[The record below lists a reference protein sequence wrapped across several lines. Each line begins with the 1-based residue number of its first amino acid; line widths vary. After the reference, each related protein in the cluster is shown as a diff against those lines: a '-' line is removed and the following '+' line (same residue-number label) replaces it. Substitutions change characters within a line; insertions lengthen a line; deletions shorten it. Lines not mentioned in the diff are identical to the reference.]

1 MLRAGFIARLFCPM
15 FDNALIQWIGSI
27 IAGGGIGAAITYFA
41 TFKSNQRKAKAEAA
55 KQEEIAEQAHIE
67 SENKLGIMERD
78 RYEAMY
84 SQINKMMQD
93 YNDLSDE
100 FREFRKTAA
109 EQERKFIRKAQ
120 DRYSKLAELK
130 TEIRQLKQYSCYN
143 LDCPN
148 RIKEN
153 PNEKLND

>member
-1 MLRAGFIARLFCPM
+1 M
-15 FDNALIQWIGSI
+15 FDSALFQWIGSI
-27 IAGGGIGAAITYFA
+27 IAGGGIGAALTYFA
-41 TFKSNQRKAKAEAA
+41 TFKSNKRKAAAEAKEKEEEA
-55 KQEEIAEQAHIE
+55 KQAQIE
-67 SENKLGIMERD
+67 SEDKLGVMERD

-100 FREFRKTAA
+100 FREFRKNAA

-120 DRYSKLAELK
+120 DKYTQLAELK
-130 TEIRQLKQYSCYN
+130 SEIRQLKQCSCY
-143 LDCPN
+143 DFTCTR

-153 PNEKLND
+153 PDNKQNN

>member
-1 MLRAGFIARLFCPM
+1 M
-15 FDNALIQWIGSI
+15 FKNALFQWIGSI
-27 IAGGGIGAAITYFA
+27 IAGGGIGAMITYFA
-41 TFKSNQRKAKAEAA
+41 TFKSNKRKANAEAD
-55 KQEEIAEQAHIE
+55 KQEEMAKQSHIE

-84 SQINKMMQD
+84 SQVNKMMQD

-100 FREFRKTAA
+100 FREFRKHAT

-130 TEIRQLKQYSCYN
+130 AEIKQLKKYSCY
-143 LDCPN
+143 DFECPK
-148 RIKEN
+148 RIKDN
-153 PNEKLND
+153 PNLQLNK

>member
-1 MLRAGFIARLFCPM
+1 MFESALF
-15 FDNALIQWIGSI
+15 QWIGSI
-27 IAGGGIGAAITYFA
+27 IAGGGIGAAITYLV
-41 TFKSNQRKAKAEAA
+41 TFKSNKRKAAAEATVS
-55 KQEEIAEQAHIE
+55 EESAEQARIE

-100 FREFRKTAA
+100 FREFRKHAA

-120 DRYSKLAELK
+120 DRYSQLAELK
-130 TEIRQLKQYSCYN
+130 AEIKQLKKFSCY
-143 LDCPN
+143 DTECPN
-148 RIKEN
+148 RIKDN
-153 PNEKLND
+153 PNTVK

>member
-1 MLRAGFIARLFCPM
+1 MFESALF
-15 FDNALIQWIGSI
+15 QWIGTIVAS
-27 IAGGGIGAAITYFA
+27 GGIGSAITYL
-41 TFKSNQRKAKAEAA
+41 TTLKSNKRMAQAEAA
-55 KQEEIAEQAHIE
+55 KQEERAEQEKIE
-67 SENKLGIMERD
+67 TENKIGIMERD

-100 FREFRKTAA
+100 FREFRKHAA

-130 TEIRQLKQYSCYN
+130 AEIKQLKKYSCYD
-143 LDCPN
+143 LECPH
-148 RIKEN
+148 RIKDN
-153 PNEKLND
+153 PETKKNE